1 MPVHGLIALLD
12 DIASVADDVATLAG
26 TAAKK
31 TSGIVTDDMA
41 VTAEQ
46 AVGIRRDRE
55 LPMIWAVAK
64 GSLFNKGVL
73 LAPGALVLNA
83 IAPWSI
89 TPLLMAGGA
98 FLCFEG
104 VEKVLHKGK
113 KSAEG
118 DPEAPTDPEAYEA
131 ARTAGAI
138 RTDFV
143 LSAEIIAITLGQ
155 VAKEPLP
162 SQVGVLYAI
171 SLVMTVGVYGLV
183 GALVKVDDLGEFLA
197 RREGWKAGLGRGI
210 LRAAPGMMRT
220 ISVIGTVAM
229 LLVGGQIVLH
239 GVVPL
244 HHAVEALVDNA
255 PAAARGLLTVGCDLA
270 VGGVVGLVLVGAM
283 HTGVPGRAWA
293 RVAGLFGRRGVEGA

>member
-12 DIASVADDVATLAG
+12 DIATVADDVATLAG
-26 TAAKK
+26 AAAKK

-104 VEKVLHKGK
+104 AEKVLHRGK

-118 DPEAPTDPEAYEA
+118 DADAPTDPEAYEA

-155 VAKEPLP
+155 VATAPLLT
-162 SQVGVLYAI
+162 QVGVLYTI

-183 GALVKVDDLGEFLA
+183 AGLVKIDDLGENLA
-197 RREGWKAGLGRGI
+197 RRGGWKAGLGRGI
-210 LRAAPGMMRT
+210 LRAAPGLMRT
-220 ISVIGTVAM
+220 ISVVGTLAM

-239 GVVPL
+239 GIPPL
-244 HHAVEALVDNA
+244 HHVVEGAVKFGPA
-255 PAAARGLLTVGCDLA
+255 PLRGVLLLLGELA
-270 VGGVVGLVLVGAM
+270 VGHAVGLLLVGVM
-283 HTGVPGRAWA
+283 HTGVPGRLWGWA
-293 RVAGLFGRRGVEGA
+293 RGLVRRGA